1 MIPLPK
7 LEICQEVTFLSFEEL
22 HKKCPTKFQYT
33 HGGMDLSGIKGIITH
48 ISYNKYDSIYEVDV
62 KFKRSDFGI
71 LYPPTDPYGTVSHI
85 GYGHY
90 RMQENEFKEYY
101 E

>member
-33 HGGMDLSGIKGIITH
+33 HGGLDLSGIKGIITH
-48 ISYNKYDSIYEVDV
+48 ISYNKYASIYEVDV
-62 KFKRSDFGI
+62 KFKRSDFDI
-71 LYPPTDPYGTVSHI
+71 LHPPGNLEGMVS
-85 GYGHY
+85 YGHY
-90 RMQENEFKEYY
+90 RMQENEFEEYY
-101 E
+101 KE

>member
-22 HKKCPTKFQYT
+22 HKKCPTKFQYA
-33 HGGMDLSGIKGIITH
+33 HGGLDLSDIKGIITH
-48 ISYNKYDSIYEVDV
+48 IYYNKSTSIYELHVI
-62 KFKRSDFGI
+62 FKRSD
-71 LYPPTDPYGTVSHI
+71 YYSDDPDGKIFRHNYGC
-85 GYGHY
+85 YL
-90 RMQENEFKEYY
+90 MQENEFKEYY